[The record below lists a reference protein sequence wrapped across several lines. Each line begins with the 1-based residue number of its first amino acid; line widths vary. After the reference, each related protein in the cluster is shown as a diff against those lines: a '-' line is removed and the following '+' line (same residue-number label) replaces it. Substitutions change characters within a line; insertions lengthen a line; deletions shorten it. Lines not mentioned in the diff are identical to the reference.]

1 MTPYAK
7 ATDQY
12 LVQRVMGASPLQL
25 IILLLEGGQRFLG
38 QAAQALQRQDY
49 ALKARKTNTVLSIID
64 ELNQRL
70 DHEHGGELAAN
81 LAAIY
86 TWWTQEILTASSTKN
101 PAQMERVIAQ
111 MGELRQAW
119 EQLERQGSGDPS
131 IPGFQLQ
138 DMVG

>member
-7 ATDQY
+7 ASDQY

-25 IILLLEGGQRFLG
+25 VILLLEGGQRFLG
-38 QAAQALQRQDY
+38 QAAQALQRQDF

-64 ELNQRL
+64 ELTQRL
-70 DHEHGGELAAN
+70 DHEHGGELATN

-86 TWWTQEILTASSTKN
+86 AWWGQEILAASSAKN
-101 PAQMERVIAQ
+101 PAQMERVISQ

-119 EQLERQGSGDPS
+119 EQVERQGSGDPS
-131 IPGFQLQ
+131 NPGFQLQ